1 MDDDSS
7 LTSPGADQELAILN
21 RFLAELRGSDRHE
34 QSAVISHYCQLHPEL
49 SERIRKIGS
58 GTVRAEALFAEGGPS
73 VTGPQTGDDFNDLP
87 FPPRFGPYRVIRPIG
102 RGGMGEVYEAEE
114 AALHRR
120 VAVKTIRRTRATNP
134 VQLERFDRERQVL
147 AKLHHTH
154 IVPIF
159 ATGQEDDLLYFAMP
173 YIRGVALNELILAA
187 GRHSRDNGHSRLTSL
202 ENLVEVAR
210 SESAETARKKQE
222 GPPIEAEKTDP
233 GPSSPAQTDG
243 GVPTSLPL
251 RYFRAIAAMIADA
264 AEALHHAHE
273 AGVIHRDLK
282 PSNIMIEPSG
292 HPWVLDFGLARLK
305 AGQEPTTTTNGHVG
319 TNDQVPE
326 GDRMADGTSIHQGVR
341 FYTQGPVGTPAYMA
355 PEQHSNGNGSLAPDA
370 DGPECDSRIDAR
382 TDVWGLGATLYE
394 LLTLQRAF
402 HDSNQILHGDPVRP
416 RFHVSN
422 LPRDLEAVCLKA
434 LQKDPDDRYQTAQ
447 SLADDLRRWLGNQP
461 VLSRKAHTLRRLALW
476 ARRNKGW
483 AAAIVITALA
493 TVGSL
498 AGTAGYFR
506 MQAKASE
513 RELAFQR
520 IQRVTISSHHQNWW
534 NEAWTEVSR
543 AASDRRDARL
553 QTLAF
558 ATLIGFDAT
567 IERKFR
573 GFDALSLA
581 FDSKGQLLTVGSNDP
596 RSETGRLAARLWDG
610 VSTQQP
616 AELVVTGEGPV
627 GFLRD
632 GAPIQLVLD
641 QTGRTLTLVNLAQQ
655 KVLHRFELPGT
666 IDVDSSDDIPA
677 PLGMAPDGSIV
688 AVGVRGPEGK
698 RFVCIWDGRSGKNLH
713 QLEAPASSVAIAPD
727 GSLAATGDEMGHVTV
742 WSLERGQREATLS
755 AGTSKINVLA
765 FGRNPRLGNDDANPL
780 TPRRRWQLA
789 AGDAAATATIWDLA
803 IEQPQVRSICRGAMY
818 EIYSLAFS
826 PDGALLATGARDV
839 ALWDPATGQR
849 LLLLPSGSN
858 YTRAIGFSADG
869 RRFAFGLDGPFEN
882 PPRLESVVTALDNGH
897 GIQTFHGLVGHH
909 ERVVFSPDDRLVAAM
924 TQSWQLGVW
933 DRETASLKLV
943 LDVPPGRF
951 ADNVGLAI
959 SPDNRHV
966 AFSSHRHAGIWEIE
980 TGRLVRSWPL
990 PAGLKDQ
997 LVFLDDKHLILARAE
1012 TRDPNVLPS
1021 GGSDP
1026 VKYPRRSSI
1035 YDLLENGSHEP
1046 RRKIEDFNLGISAI
1060 GLTPNGRILLLD
1072 GWSGTKGSGA
1082 RAIRA
1087 YHIATGARL
1096 WEIPSRLPRGRGGF
1110 SFDPAGNLVS
1120 TPVSELQDRP
1130 VAECF
1135 LLETSSGKFR
1145 DRQWVMNAIG
1155 PHAVQW
1161 TAGDPDTGRQ
1171 GLFERDRARPL
1182 IEWEPSSLALHR
1194 GFTRDGRRIAG
1205 MIGDPSAAVVCDWH
1219 EVQRR
1224 LAAIGLG
1231 W

>member
-7 LTSPGADQELAILN
+7 LTSPGEDQELAILN
-21 RFLAELRGSDRHE
+21 RFLAELRASDRHH
-34 QSAVISHYCQLHPEL
+34 QSAVISQYCQLHPEL

-58 GTVRAEALFAEGGPS
+58 GTVRAEALFAEGAPS
-73 VTGPQTGDDFNDLP
+73 ATGPQTGDDFNDLP

-114 AALHRR
+114 AALQRR
-120 VAVKTIRRTRATNP
+120 VAVKTIRRARATNP

-147 AKLHHTH
+147 ARLHHTH

-187 GRHSRDNGHSRLTSL
+187 GRHSRDNGNSPLTSL

-233 GPSSPAQTDG
+233 GPPSPIPTNGEA
-243 GVPTSLPL
+243 PTSLPL
-251 RYFRAIAAMIADA
+251 RYFRSIAAMIADA

-319 TNDQVPE
+319 TSDQVPE
-326 GDRMADGTSIHQGVR
+326 GDREADGTSIHPANR
-341 FYTQGPVGTPAYMA
+341 FHTQGPVGTPAYMA
-355 PEQHSNGNGSLAPDA
+355 PEQHSNGKGSLVVDA
-370 DGPECDSRIDAR
+370 VGPEPDSRIDAR

-402 HDSNQILHGDPVRP
+402 HDSNQIVHGSPAAP
-416 RFHVSN
+416 RSHVSN

-434 LQKDPDDRYQTAQ
+434 LQKVPGHRYQTAQ

-461 VLSRKAHTLRRLALW
+461 VLSRKAHTVRRLGLW

-483 AAAIVITALA
+483 AAAIVTTALA
-493 TVGSL
+493 IVGSL
-498 AGTAGYFR
+498 AGGAGYFR
-506 MQAKASE
+506 MQAKANE
-513 RELAFQR
+513 RELALQR

-543 AASDRRDARL
+543 VANDRADARL

-567 IERKFR
+567 TERRFR
-573 GFDALSLA
+573 GFDAHSLA
-581 FDSKGQLLTVGSNDP
+581 FDSKGRLLTVGSNDP

-610 VSTQQP
+610 ASTQQP
-616 AELVVTGEGPV
+616 AELGVTGEGPV

-655 KVLHRFELPGT
+655 SVLHRFEIPGA
-666 IDVDSSDDIPA
+666 IDIDSSDDIPA
-677 PLGMAPDGSIV
+677 PLGMTREGSIV
-688 AVGVRGPEGK
+688 AAGVRGTDGK
-698 RFVCIWDGRSGKNLH
+698 RIVCVWDGRSAQKLH
-713 QLEAPASSVAIAPD
+713 QLETPASTVGIAPD
-727 GSLAATGDEMGHVTV
+727 GSLAAIGDEMGRVTV
-742 WSLERGQREATLS
+742 WSLKGGQRVATLN
-755 AGTSKINVLA
+755 AGTSKINVVA
-765 FGRNPRLGNDDANPL
+765 FGRNPRLENDRANPL
-780 TPRRRWQLA
+780 TSRRRWQLA
-789 AGDAAATATIWDLA
+789 AGDAGATATIWDLG
-803 IEQPQVRSICRGAMY
+803 IEEPQVRSICRGAMY
-818 EIYSLAFS
+818 EIYSLDFS
-826 PDGALLATGARDV
+826 PDGALLATGGRDV

-858 YTRAIGFSADG
+858 YTNAIGFSADG
-869 RRFAFGLDGPFEN
+869 RRLAFGLYGQVEN
-882 PPRLESVVTALDNGH
+882 PPPLETLVTVLGNGH
-897 GIQTFHGLVGHH
+897 GIQTFHGLVGNH
-909 ERVVFSPDDRLVAAM
+909 ERVLFSPDDRLVAAL

-966 AFSSHRHAGIWEIE
+966 AFAAHRYARMWEIE
-980 TGRLVRSWPL
+980 TGRLVRSWTL
-990 PAGLKDQ
+990 PAGLSDQ
-997 LVFLDDKHLILARAE
+997 LAFPDDKHLILLRAE
-1012 TRDPNVLPS
+1012 TSDPDVLPY

-1035 YDLLENGSHEP
+1035 YDLLEKGSQEP
-1046 RRKIEDFNLGISAI
+1046 LRKIEDFNLGINAT
-1060 GLTPNGRILLLD
+1060 GLTPNGRIILLD
-1072 GWSGTKGSGA
+1072 GWSGTKA
-1082 RAIRA
+1082 QRTRTIRA
-1087 YHIATGARL
+1087 YDVLTGARL
-1096 WEIPSRLPRGRGGF
+1096 WEIPSRVPHAGGGF
-1110 SFDPAGNLVS
+1110 LFDPAGDLVS
-1120 TPVSELQDRP
+1120 TPVSELQHRP
-1130 VAECF
+1130 VAECV
-1135 LLETSSGKFR
+1135 LLATSSGKFR

-1155 PHAVQW
+1155 PDAVQW
-1161 TAGDPDTGRQ
+1161 IASDPDTGWP

-1182 IEWEPSSLALHR
+1182 IEWEPSSVTLHR
-1194 GFTRDGRRIAG
+1194 AFTRDGRRIAG
-1205 MIGDPSAAVVCDWH
+1205 TIRDPSAAVVCDWH